1 MGNCLGSPAAAG
13 KPKGVSM
20 QAKGKS
26 GGMSQKEALTRG
38 SIIRKAKAKRVAIA
52 AEAIANEA
60 DVVINQVEKSR
71 EVLRLINGSIS
82 NNLLFEHLP
91 GSVRTAYVASMVSR
105 TVDAGTDIIKQG
117 DGQANEFYVL
127 EKGNCSVWKD
137 GDQVLKYAA
146 GASFGGLALMYN
158 APRAATIRADSSCVI
173 WVLDRKVYTAIKR
186 IHDKKL
192 MEEKVALLK
201 LVPMLKLLTAE
212 QNNQVAD
219 ALEQKDYEQ
228 GECIMQKGEI
238 GDKFYMIKEGN
249 VKVMDGS
256 TELTS
261 LKEGDYFS
269 ERALMRDDV
278 RAASVIADSYVRCCA
293 ALDRMAFT
301 NLLGPIEQV
310 WNFEAIKHV
319 PILAPLSDTQKKTI
333 AEALKRKAFKA
344 GEFVFHKGDQGD
356 NFFIVE
362 TGNFV
367 VLDGSTELANL
378 SKGSCFG
385 ELALLKSDTRAA
397 SVQAV
402 EDSNCLY
409 IGREIF
415 EQLLGSLSE
424 IRHMWRYEALRKV
437 PVLAQLTQEQR
448 WKLAVNIKQTKF
460 SEGEDIV
467 KEGEEGDVF
476 YILESGQVGIFDGT
490 VMINKMHSGSYF
502 GEMALLHSD
511 KRMKTVRA
519 LCPVSV
525 LGIHRDEFNQHLGDL
540 KSIMEKQTTAYDALA
555 VSKLSSS
562 VSLDDLEKIAV
573 LGMGAF
579 GKVLLVKYKE
589 KRYAL
594 KCLRKAQIVTMG
606 LTEHI
611 KREKDAMLECHSPFL
626 VNLAARFKDNDTVY
640 LLMECVMGGELFTY
654 LQNRPE
660 PLSEDDARFYAGC
673 VIIAF
678 EYLQEKHLVY
688 RDLKPENLLIDHNGY
703 VKVTDF
709 GFAKRLKPG
718 NKTYTMCGTP
728 DYLAPEL
735 VQQSGHNK
743 AVDWW
748 ALGIMIYEMIHGVP
762 PFYDDDQVVLF
773 RNIVSGRLSF
783 TPSFS
788 LECRDLIRSLLHKNP
803 AKRLGNLNGGAEDV
817 KNHPWFKGFDWEA
830 LKKRKTE
837 VPYVPYIESEDD
849 TSNFDEIPLT
859 ELHPAESTGANYR
872 SVGRFKDW

>member
-13 KPKGVSM
+13 QPKGVAM
-20 QAKGKS
+20 QTKGKS
-26 GGMSQKEALTRG
+26 KGGMSQKEALTRG

-91 GSVRTAYVASMVSR
+91 GSVRTAYVASMISR

-117 DGQANEFYVL
+117 DEQANEFYVL

-146 GASFGGLALMYN
+146 GASFGELALMYN
-158 APRAATIRADSSCVI
+158 APRAATIRADSNCVI

-201 LVPMLKLLTAE
+201 LVPMLKLLTGE

-261 LKEGDYFS
+261 LKEGDYFG

-278 RAASVIADSYVRCCA
+278 RAASVIADSYVRCY

-319 PILAPLSDTQKKTI
+319 PILAPLSDSQKKTI
-333 AEALKRKAFKA
+333 AEALKRKSFKA

-460 SEGEDIV
+460 AEGEDIV
-467 KEGEEGDVF
+467 REGEEGDVF

-562 VSLDDLEKIAV
+562 VSLGDLEKIAV

-817 KNHPWFKGFDWEA
+817 KNHPWFKGFDWDA
-830 LKKRKTE
+830 LKKRKME

>member
-1 MGNCLGSPAAAG
+1 M
-13 KPKGVSM
+13 
-20 QAKGKS
+20 
-26 GGMSQKEALTRG
+26 
-38 SIIRKAKAKRVAIA
+38 
-52 AEAIANEA
+52 
-60 DVVINQVEKSR
+60 
-71 EVLRLINGSIS
+71 
-82 NNLLFEHLP
+82 
-91 GSVRTAYVASMVSR
+91 
-105 TVDAGTDIIKQG
+105 
-117 DGQANEFYVL
+117 
-127 EKGNCSVWKD
+127 
-137 GDQVLKYAA
+137 
-146 GASFGGLALMYN
+146 
-158 APRAATIRADSSCVI
+158 
-173 WVLDRKVYTAIKR
+173 
-186 IHDKKL
+186 
-192 MEEKVALLK
+192 
-201 LVPMLKLLTAE
+201 
-212 QNNQVAD
+212 
-219 ALEQKDYEQ
+219 
-228 GECIMQKGEI
+228 
-238 GDKFYMIKEGN
+238 
-249 VKVMDGS
+249 
-256 TELTS
+256 
-261 LKEGDYFS
+261 
-269 ERALMRDDV
+269 
-278 RAASVIADSYVRCCA
+278 
-293 ALDRMAFT
+293 
-301 NLLGPIEQV
+301 
-310 WNFEAIKHV
+310 
-319 PILAPLSDTQKKTI
+319 
-333 AEALKRKAFKA
+333 
-344 GEFVFHKGDQGD
+344 
-356 NFFIVE
+356 
-362 TGNFV
+362 
-367 VLDGSTELANL
+367 
-378 SKGSCFG
+378 
-385 ELALLKSDTRAA
+385 
-397 SVQAV
+397 
-402 EDSNCLY
+402 
-409 IGREIF
+409 
-415 EQLLGSLSE
+415 
-424 IRHMWRYEALRKV
+424 
-437 PVLAQLTQEQR
+437 LAQLTQEQR

-519 LCPVSV
+519 LYPVSV

-562 VSLDDLEKIAV
+562 VTLDDLEKIAV

-626 VNLAARFKDNDTVY
+626 VDLAARFKDNDTVY

-718 NKTYTMCGTP
+718 NKTYKMCGTP

-803 AKRLGNLNGGAEDV
+803 VKRLGNLNGGAEDV

-859 ELHPAESTGANYR
+859 ELHPAKSTGANYR

>member
-60 DVVINQVEKSR
+60 DVVIKQVEKSR

-91 GSVRTAYVASMVSR
+91 GSVHTAYVASMVSR

-117 DGQANEFYVL
+117 DEQANEFYVL

-146 GASFGGLALMYN
+146 GASFGELALMYN

-333 AEALKRKAFKA
+333 AEVLKRKAFKA

-626 VNLAARFKDNDTVY
+626 VDLAARFKDNDTVY

-748 ALGIMIYEMIHGVP
+748 ALGIMIYEMNHGVP

-830 LKKRKTE
+830 LKKRKTD

-849 TSNFDEIPLT
+849 TSNFDEIPLS